1 MAFRGVPV
9 IERFYSLKGLALP
22 AGLATLA
29 VVALL
34 MWFFVQ
40 IHQPYQGYPEPSRIV
55 LIERGWTLPRIAEA
69 LHSQGIIQS
78 SSIFR
83 WYVWLAFEPSSLK
96 AGEYQFEGPHNL
108 PAVLEKLLLGQVH
121 HYRITI
127 PEGLILEEVAERLTE
142 NGFGEENQF
151 LEAMK
156 EIDRIRDW
164 DPAAEI
170 NLEGYL
176 FPDTYFF
183 PRGVK
188 EGAIVRSMIESF
200 RQTWTPEHS
209 RRAREL
215 QLSIREVVTLA
226 SLIEKETALDQERPL
241 VSAVFHN
248 RLQQN
253 LKLACDPTVIY
264 AVKQVK
270 EFDGIIHQ
278 SDLDLDSP
286 YNTYLYPGLPPGP
299 IANPGLESIEAA
311 LYPAQVDYLYF
322 VSTNDGS
329 HYFSNNYRDH
339 NRAVQQYQR

>member
-1 MAFRGVPV
+1 MAFGGVPV
-9 IERFYSLKGLALP
+9 KERFYSLKGLALP
-22 AGLATLA
+22 AGLAILA
-29 VVALL
+29 IAALL
-34 MWFFVQ
+34 VWFVVQ

-55 LIERGWTLPRIAEA
+55 LIERGWTLPRIAEV
-69 LHSQGIIQS
+69 LHSQGIVRS

-83 WYVWLAFEPSSLK
+83 WYVRLALEPSSLK

-127 PEGLILEEVAERLTE
+127 PEGLTLEEIAERLTE
-142 NGFGEENQF
+142 NGFGEEKQF
-151 LEAMK
+151 LKAMQ

-164 DPAAEI
+164 DPAAER

-188 EGAIVRSMIESF
+188 ESEIVKSMIDYF

-209 RRAREL
+209 QRAREL
-215 QLSIREVVTLA
+215 KFSIREVVTLA
-226 SLIEKETALDQERPL
+226 SLIEKETGLDRERPL

-248 RLQQN
+248 RLRQN

-270 EFDGIIHQ
+270 EFDGVINQ

-339 NRAVQQYQR
+339 NRAVQRYQR